1 MWTFNNDQFLINRY
15 SETYIPLTEA
25 MKVRVK
31 EIVWILMNRLASD
44 NDINAFFDI
53 INAVNNLE
61 IQNWEHETPL
71 FIAIRNGSSQIVEA
85 LLDSGANKYA
95 QNIEQD
101 TAIDI
106 ANECGTDTIRFLL
119 NSETR
124 AFRINN

>member
-44 NDINAFFDI
+44 NDINAFFNI